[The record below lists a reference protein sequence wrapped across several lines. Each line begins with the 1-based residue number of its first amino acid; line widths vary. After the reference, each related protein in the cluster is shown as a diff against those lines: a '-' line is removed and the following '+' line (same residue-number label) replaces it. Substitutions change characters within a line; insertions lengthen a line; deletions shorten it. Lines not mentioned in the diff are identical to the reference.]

1 MSKADYEKFKNN
13 PQVNLV
19 IVIGQKHGS
28 EWHALDACQCC
39 FWLPHFF
46 SSRVGAEHTV
56 PPMFMGTAL
65 MGPICLGLPSL

>member
-28 EWHALDACQCC
+28 EWHPLDACQCC
-39 FWLPHFF
+39 FWLPYFF
-46 SSRVGAEHTV
+46 PSRVGAGCTV
-56 PPMFMGTAL
+56 PPVLMGTAL